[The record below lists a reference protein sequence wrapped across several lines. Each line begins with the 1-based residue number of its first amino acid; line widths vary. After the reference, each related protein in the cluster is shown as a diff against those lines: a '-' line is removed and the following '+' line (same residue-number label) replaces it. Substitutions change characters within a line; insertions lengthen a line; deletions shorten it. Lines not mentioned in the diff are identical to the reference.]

1 MAQNPRKPKKTDVG
15 KAWQKKSEI
24 SRANQKRTPITT
36 FYIICEGRTEKLY
49 FRSFPVKSAEVQSVA
64 LGTTPPSI
72 VKYAKRNGREYDQIW
87 CVFDMDYNPQ
97 KVNQKAQ
104 FDNAVAAEKGKLRCA
119 YSNDSF
125 ELWFVLHFQSCQQ
138 SELRTRYNEIL
149 SGIWKI
155 DYSEEGKKE
164 QFAENI
170 YQRLLNDDNASQ
182 ALAIERAKQLDHDHS
197 GKSPHQQNPTTTVYK
212 LVAELNKWL

>member
-1 MAQNPRKPKKTDVG
+1 MPKNPRKPKKTDIG
-15 KAWQKKSEI
+15 KPWQKQVEPKSYKI
-24 SRANQKRTPITT
+24 NRQKITD
-36 FYIICEGRTEKLY
+36 FFIICEGHTEKLY

-64 LGTTPPSI
+64 LGTTPPNI

-104 FDNAVAAEKGKLRCA
+104 FDNAVDAEKGKLRCA

-125 ELWFVLHFQSCQQ
+125 ELWFVLHFQSCEQA
-138 SELRTRYNEIL
+138 ELRTRHNDIL

-182 ALAIERAKQLDHDHS
+182 AQAIERAKQLDHDHE
-197 GKSPHQQNPTTTVYK
+197 GKPPHQQNPTTTVYK
-212 LVAELNKWL
+212 LVEELNKCL